1 MSIQPRVTSEVQ
13 VMRNELNEYLRAQF
27 PALKN
32 EFKGQPIAYLDGPG
46 GYQIPERVFRAIEDY
61 LINMNA
67 NVQGAFI
74 TSKRNDEMIK
84 NSRYAFADFFNCSWD
99 EVVFGANMT
108 TLNFA
113 LSQALMREMEAGD
126 KVLIT
131 ELDHEGN
138 RGPWEALQ
146 DRGIIIEEIEVDVS
160 TCTLDMN
167 NYKLKLTPNT
177 KVVAVTA
184 ASNAVGTITDIDRIV
199 AMAKEIGA
207 YTVVDAVHY
216 AAHKPI
222 DVQKIGTDFLICS
235 VYKSFGPHI
244 GVMYV
249 KKEVLNKLRPLKVR
263 PQYNYPPYMF
273 ETGTLNHEGIAGAA
287 EAVEFVADI
296 GAKFGND
303 FQSEKEDLKNRRNRI
318 VAGLQ
323 AIASYEEELTTFLI
337 NELCNNCEVK
347 IFGPPLRHPR
357 TSTVSFTYKGY
368 TANQLAGYLGDRGLF
383 VWAGDF
389 YATKLVERL
398 GLRDMGGLIRIGI
411 APYNTKDELE
421 RLIKAVKD
429 KKSLE
434 SFLERGDSES
444 KNEQVH
450 LQN

>member
-1 MSIQPRVTSEVQ
+1 MIEG
-13 VMRNELNEYLRAQF
+13 LNEYIRAQF

-32 EFKGQPIAYLDGPG
+32 EFKGHSIAYLDSPG
-46 GYQIPERVFRAIEDY
+46 GYQIAERALRAIEDY

-67 NVQGAFI
+67 NSGGSFI
-74 TSKRNDEMIK
+74 TSKRSDEMIK
-84 NSRYAFADFFNCSWD
+84 NSRYVFADFFNCSWD

-113 LSQALMREMEAGD
+113 LSQALMREMKAGD
-126 KVLIT
+126 KVIIT

-146 DRGIIIEEIEVDVS
+146 DRGIIIEEIKVDVS

-167 NYKLKLTPNT
+167 DYERKLTPNT

-207 YTVVDAVHY
+207 YTVVDAVSY
-216 AAHKPI
+216 AAHEPI
-222 DVQKIGTDFLICS
+222 DVQKSGTDFLICS
-235 VYKSFGPHI
+235 AYKYFGPHI

-287 EAVEFVADI
+287 EAVEFIADI
-296 GAKFGND
+296 GVKFGND
-303 FQSEKEDLKNRRNRI
+303 FQSEKEDQKKRRNRI
-318 VAGLQ
+318 VAGLHV
-323 AIASYEEELTTFLI
+323 IASYEEELTTFLV
-337 NELCNNCEVK
+337 NELSNNIEVK
-347 IFGPPLRHPR
+347 IFGPPIGHPR

-368 TANQLAGYLGDRGLF
+368 TANQLAEYLGDMGLL
-383 VWAGDF
+383 VWDGDF
-389 YATKLVERL
+389 FATKLVERL
-398 GLRDMGGLIRIGI
+398 GLRDKGGLIRIGI

-421 RLIKAVKD
+421 RLIKAVND

-434 SFLERGDSES
+434 SFLERGNSEI
-444 KNEQVH
+444 KK
-450 LQN
+450 